1 MTHDLSVTNIVSLF
15 EMTKTERASF
25 ITRIVEALDGGTV
38 DPLKVHLQVK
48 NMEKVI
54 TGLTSTNEKENPD
67 NIDSAKKYRRHV
79 LEAALQQGKE
89 FDYYNSRM
97 KIAEVG
103 VKYDYSQCN
112 DPELLNLESEVAK
125 LTEQLKSRQKFL
137 QTVSEKGMDVLIGDE
152 LVKVYP
158 PSKSSTTNVNVTLK

>member
-1 MTHDLSVTNIVSLF
+1 MTNELSVTSIVSLF

-25 ITRIVEALDGGTV
+25 ITRIVEAIDNGSV

-67 NIDSAKKYRRHV
+67 NLDNAKKYRRHV
-79 LEAALQQGKE
+79 LEAAQQQGKE

-112 DPELLNLESEVAK
+112 DPVLFNLESEVAK
-125 LTEQLKSRQKFL
+125 LTEQLKARQKFL
-137 QTVSEKGMDVLIGDE
+137 QTVPAKGMELKIDDE
-152 LVKVYP
+152 VVVVYP